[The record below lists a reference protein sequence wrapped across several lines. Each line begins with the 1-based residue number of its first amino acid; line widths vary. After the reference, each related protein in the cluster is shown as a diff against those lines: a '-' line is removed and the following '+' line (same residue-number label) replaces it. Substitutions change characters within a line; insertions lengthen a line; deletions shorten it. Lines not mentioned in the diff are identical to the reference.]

1 MIKAEKPKS
10 AEMALMED
18 RMRIA
23 SILRSP
29 EGAARPKL
37 AVKLAC
43 EFGMGLTDA
52 VEMLNGFP
60 AENPF
65 LEAMSVHGPV
75 GLSSFTPSDTIG
87 RPADPKAAR
96 LAEIVNGAANFNVG
110 RGLITAEQADARV
123 AAAKYNPAAVAKR
136 RIAR

>member
-1 MIKAEKPKS
+1 MSKPEKPKS
-10 AEMALMED
+10 LEMALMED

-29 EGAARPKL
+29 EGTARPKL
-37 AVKLAC
+37 AVRLAC
-43 EFGMGLTDA
+43 EMGRSLEEA
-52 VEMLNGFP
+52 REMLADFP

-96 LAEIVNGAANFNVG
+96 LAELSKSVNAFNVS
-110 RGLITAEQADARV
+110 RGFITQEQADARV
-123 AAAKYNPAAVAKR
+123 AAVKHNPAALAK